1 MPTID
6 TPVTRSPLKPTILLA
21 VQFAVGAASLGLL
34 AFAPPARGEMLLMPL
49 VDGAPVVRLVRRS
62 DALLL
67 ARGPGEALIVRGDR
81 SALFWPLLRAGVLT
95 IASPKSLCGG
105 QR

>member
-1 MPTID
+1 
-6 TPVTRSPLKPTILLA
+6 
-21 VQFAVGAASLGLL
+21 
-34 AFAPPARGEMLLMPL
+34 MLLMPL